1 MWDIVLRDF
10 QSYFLYINRQKTRK
24 SVKLRGEF
32 VKSSSRL
39 TNEIVP
45 FNQNRDKRGLELQ
58 ISGLIQKEYDDE
70 DLLSRCLKTTQNQ

>member
-24 SVKLRGEF
+24 SVKLRGEI

-58 ISGLIQKEYDDE
+58 ISGLIQKEYNDE